1 MLSKRLENLKLLKQK
16 KLNKLTIEINTLNIR
31 PAFLLKT
38 DCVLIIEYDQII
50 PIKKVAYFNIIQ

>member
-1 MLSKRLENLKLLKQK
+1 MLIQETL
-16 KLNKLTIEINTLNIR
+16 EINTLKIK

-50 PIKKVAYFNIIQ
+50 PIKKLIYFIIIQSLQVLQ

>member
-1 MLSKRLENLKLLKQK
+1 FDINNLKIK
-16 KLNKLTIEINTLNIR
+16 

-50 PIKKVAYFNIIQ
+50 PIKKVKYFIIILLNLNFPQTLSY